1 MSSDINNTNIDKA
14 NINHI
19 ETHDSNLYDYKFMKP
34 AEIEKESMR
43 IIAET
48 LQEMG
53 VTIPEENAAVVKRV
67 IHTSADFDYAEN
79 LYFTDNAV
87 QRAIERLQRPEVH
100 IVTDTNMA
108 LSGIN
113 KTGLS
118 KLGGDCHCYMA
129 DNDIATAAREKG
141 TTRAY
146 MAMEHAAGLYP
157 DAIFA
162 IGNAPTALIR
172 LDELIEEGLR
182 PSLIIGVPVG
192 FVNVASS
199 KSAIIRTCEQYNI
212 PAIVAR
218 GNKGGSNIAAAIVN
232 ALVYSV
238 VNRDMW

>member
-1 MSSDINNTNIDKA
+1 MSSDINNTNIDKT
-14 NINHI
+14 NINNSD
-19 ETHDSNLYDYKFMKP
+19 THDSEMYDYKFMKP

-48 LQEMG
+48 LKEMG

-79 LYFTDNAV
+79 LYFTENAV
-87 QRAIERLQRPEVH
+87 QRAIDRLQRPEVH

-118 KLGGDCHCYMA
+118 KLGGDYHCYMA
-129 DNDIATAAREKG
+129 DKDIAAIAREKG

-146 MAMEHAAGLYP
+146 MAMEHAARTYP

-199 KSAIIRTCEQYNI
+199 KNVIIKTCEKYNI

-238 VNRDMW
+238 VSRDMW